1 MRRWQPRTG
10 GAWQVHNA
18 MKWSLRI
25 IRVAG
30 TDIFVHASFVLLLI
44 YVLLAIQPDSL
55 LQALLAVSW
64 IVIVFLCVALH
75 ELGHSV
81 TANLCGIPVRHIVL
95 WPLGGFAFLPH
106 EPETPQQEMLI
117 SSAGP
122 LVNILLA
129 LAAWGLSV
137 LLAPLVPAG
146 AAGAANDGLLLS
158 SSLLFEL
165 AFVNA
170 VLGLFNL
177 IPAYPLDGGRIALAA
192 LTWLAGRERAIALM
206 RGLTGLA
213 GGAFLLAG
221 IVLGNLLLLVVGLV
235 IVLGS
240 SKVSRS
246 LGRLFARWHTY
257 LFDRGVFYLRQGEY
271 ARAIQQLDSRIAREP
286 TAAAYYNRGFAY
298 AGQGEYARAIADYDS
313 ALLLQPHDA
322 DAYYHRA
329 EAHAEQQQYSQAIDD
344 YSQAIALQPDFYPA
358 FIGRGTARY
367 YAARDAR
374 QAEADYRRAL
384 ACNPTVALAHSNLGF
399 MLLLQGQPEEA
410 INACNQAVLLAA
422 DSAMAYGNRAAAC
435 HALGRYRQTI
445 VDCDRALNCDPTE
458 PGYYLL
464 RGSAYYALGDH
475 ESALA
480 ECHLTVQRGL
490 PTALVDASDISAI
503 KMPLAWVWAYY
514 DAMLALRPGDE
525 RTQQGRSIA
534 AWLSSLPP
542 APAAAGPPAAERA

>member
-1 MRRWQPRTG
+1 
-10 GAWQVHNA
+10 

-44 YVLLAIQPDSL
+44 YVLFAIQPDSL

-64 IVIVFLCVALH
+64 IIIVFLCVALH

-95 WPLGGFAFLPH
+95 WPLGGFAVLPH

-122 LVNILLA
+122 LVNIVLA
-129 LAAWGLSV
+129 LAAWGLSAV
-137 LLAPLVPAG
+137 LTPLVPAG
-146 AAGAANDGLLLS
+146 AAGAADSSLLLS

-177 IPAYPLDGGRIALAA
+177 IPAYPLDGGRLALAA
-192 LTWLAGRERAIALM
+192 LTWMAGRERARVLL
-206 RGLTGLA
+206 RRLTGLV

-221 IVLGNLLLLVVGLV
+221 IGLGNVLLLVVGLL

-240 SKVSRS
+240 STLSRRLGS
-246 LGRLFARWHTY
+246 LVAHWQAY
-257 LFDRGVFYLRQGEY
+257 LFDRGAFYLRRGDY
-271 ARAIQQLDSRIAREP
+271 ARAIQQLDSSIAREP
-286 TAAAYYNRGFAY
+286 TAANYSNRGFAY
-298 AGQGEYARAIADYDS
+298 AGQGEYARAIADYDT

-329 EAHAEQQQYSQAIDD
+329 EAYAEQQQYSQAIDD

-358 FIGRGTARY
+358 FIGRGTAIF
-367 YAARDAR
+367 YAAGDAR

-410 INACNQAVLLAA
+410 ITACNQSVLLAA

-445 VDCDRALNCDPTE
+445 VDCDRAVRYDPTE

-490 PTALVDASDISAI
+490 PTALVETSDISAI
-503 KMPLAWVWAYY
+503 KMSPGWVWAYY
-514 DAMLALRPGDE
+514 DAMLALRPNDE
-525 RTQQGRSIA
+525 RTQHGRSIA
-534 AWLSSLPP
+534 EQLCCRSP
-542 APAAAGPPAAERA
+542 APETAGPPAC